1 MVPTGARKGRWILWA
16 DSELLVTG
24 SCLVW
29 VLGTESRWSAQ
40 AANGPNLRALSLA
53 PRRVSKS
60 EITPWFVTF
69 LSSIGNFHL
78 ASAELGSI
86 YDLTNSVYRG
96 CSYLDSSLQ
105 AFSKVKKGAKK
116 KKITFR
122 SGLDGPARLPV
133 CVCHSGHRC
142 LSPVSQGHCCA
153 CLQVTSEFL
162 THRGNNVSCFASCL
176 SLTTPSVALLTMR
189 AFISF
194 VLCYC
199 F

>member
-1 MVPTGARKGRWILWA
+1 MFYFFFMSMSVLSVCLCVCLCLFVCMCMCMMVPTGARKGRWILWA

-116 KKITFR
+116 KKN
-122 SGLDGPARLPV
+122 
-133 CVCHSGHRC
+133 H
-142 LSPVSQGHCCA
+142 
-153 CLQVTSEFL
+153 
-162 THRGNNVSCFASCL
+162 
-176 SLTTPSVALLTMR
+176 
-189 AFISF
+189 IS
-194 VLCYC
+194 
-199 F
+199 